1 MAYTKF
7 KVKVP
12 DLKTSYS
19 NYSQPAV
26 KQANINMIKSINDKY
41 GSIISKYE
49 QPLDIPK
56 PIVVSVIGTESG
68 GNMVGKNAFGAIGLM
83 QVTYPSF
90 VEVTTNWKKHMK
102 EDMPS
107 FLKQNI
113 DRLAPNKSQSSV
125 ERALA
130 TSPELNILVGMM
142 LLRILTERFG
152 GNFNRVLVA
161 YNAGAYTKS
170 QNVGTKPI
178 TSSIDTASLVSD
190 KRVPNES
197 RNYLQKVLGKDGFL
211 ELYVN
216 NNFV

>member
-12 DLKTSYS
+12 DLKTPYS
-19 NYSQPAV
+19 NYSQPSV

-68 GNMVGKNAFGAIGLM
+68 GRMVGKNAFGAIGLM

-90 VEVTTNWKKHMK
+90 VEVTTNWKKHVK

-113 DRLAPNKSQSSV
+113 DRLAPNKSKAAIES
-125 ERALA
+125 ALA
-130 TSPELNILVGMM
+130 SSPELNILSGMM

-152 GNFNRVLVA
+152 GNFNRVLVS

-170 QNVGTKPI
+170 QNVGTTPI
-178 TSSIDTASLVSD
+178 KTPIDTAILVAD
-190 KRVPNES
+190 KRVPSES

-211 ELYVN
+211 ELYI

>member
-1 MAYTKF
+1 MAYTKV

-19 NYSQPAV
+19 NYSQPSV
-26 KQANINMIKSINDKY
+26 KQANISMIKSINDKY

-49 QPLDIPK
+49 KPLDIPK
-56 PIVVSVIGTESG
+56 AIVVSVIGTESG
-68 GNMVGKNAFGAIGLM
+68 GRMVGKNAFGAIGLM

-90 VEVTTNWKKHMK
+90 VEVTTNWKKHVK
-102 EDMPS
+102 EDMPI

-113 DRLAPNKSQSSV
+113 DRLAPNKSKAAV
-125 ERALA
+125 ESALA
-130 TSPELNILVGMM
+130 SSPELNILAGMM
-142 LLRILTERFG
+142 LLRILSERFA
-152 GNFNRVLVA
+152 GNFNRVLVS

-170 QNVGTKPI
+170 QNVGTTPI
-178 TSSIDTASLVSD
+178 QTPIDTALLVAD
-190 KRVPNES
+190 RRVPTES

-211 ELYVN
+211 ELYI

>member
-1 MAYTKF
+1 MAYTKV

-19 NYSQPAV
+19 NYSQPSV

-49 QPLDIPK
+49 KPLDIPK
-56 PIVVSVIGTESG
+56 AIVVSVIGTESG
-68 GNMVGKNAFGAIGLM
+68 GRMVGKNAFGAIGLM

-90 VEVTTNWKKHMK
+90 VEATTNWKKHVK
-102 EDMPS
+102 EDMPI

-113 DRLAPNKSQSSV
+113 DRLAPNKSKAAV
-125 ERALA
+125 ESALA
-130 TSPELNILVGMM
+130 SSPELNILAGMM
-142 LLRILTERFG
+142 LLRILSERFA
-152 GNFNRVLVA
+152 GNFNRVLVT

-170 QNVGTKPI
+170 QNIGTKPI
-178 TSSIDTASLVSD
+178 QTPIDTAILVAD
-190 KRVPNES
+190 RRVPTES

-211 ELYVN
+211 ELYI